1 MSRATLCF
9 ELPEEEHEFRTATR
23 AAELAAAIND
33 ALQHIRARLKYGEV
47 SDEVRQELEAI
58 RDLLPGDL

>member
-1 MSRATLCF
+1 MKATLTF
-9 ELPEEEHEFRTATR
+9 SLPEEEYEFRQASR
-23 AAELAAAIND
+23 ASELSAAIQD

-58 RDLLPGDL
+58 REILPGDL

>member
-1 MSRATLCF
+1 MKAVLSF
-9 ELPEEEHEFRTATR
+9 QLPDEECEFRTAAR
-23 AAELAAAIND
+23 AGELAAAIND